1 MRKFHIV
8 FRWASYILIS
18 FLYLN
23 TAFAQRDTSFAAPES
38 VGIDSVKK
46 NRILIYPGFGISLIR
61 NEFTPDFFI
70 NLGLNHMDRY
80 EVNVNTAS
88 FFFFE
93 RGTDKNYK
101 VYRNTFLNA
110 EFLLNFSILNKKD
123 KNFNGLGVGYLIETK
138 GQYFRNTTMM
148 FYYKRRHGL
157 FSVMP
162 GIICTDDFKEVFPAI
177 TLRL

>member
-1 MRKFHIV
+1 MKIIYPGFGLM
-8 FRWASYILIS
+8 ATLILLLLVNESI
-18 FLYLN
+18 
-23 TAFAQRDTSFAAPES
+23 FAQQDTISQVPES

-46 NRILIYPGFGISLIR
+46 NRFLIYPGFGVSLIR

-70 NLGLNHMDRY
+70 NVGINHRERY

-93 RGTDKNYK
+93 RGSDKNYK

-110 EFLLNFSILNKKD
+110 EFLLNFSLLNKKD
-123 KNFNGLGVGYLIETK
+123 KNMNGLGVGYLIETK
-138 GQYFRNTTMM
+138 GQYFNNTTMI
-148 FYYKRRHGL
+148 FYYKRRQGL

-177 TLRL
+177 TVRL